1 MSSGFRTKEY
11 QISNVS
17 EFSIHATL
25 NTLSYLQCSFYCF
38 NDYACEGFEFNQ
50 TTCSILKDIVI
61 NAEAEFQAWVNSV
74 LSSKMNHIS
83 KKANFISFFLGNCL
97 DYGRHYTGSTLS
109 NLNTFN
115 ALVCQE
121 ECVKHS
127 ECNYWIFD
135 KSSTSCKLKATKVL
149 GNSFH
154 SDYISGPKQC

>member
-1 MSSGFRTKEY
+1 MGSVDLIMKVLVPLIFLFNLSSGFRTKEY

-25 NTLSYLQCSFYCF
+25 NTLSDLQCSFYCF

-50 TTCSILKDIVI
+50 TTCSILKEIVI
-61 NAEAEFQAWVNSV
+61 DSEAEFQAWVNSV
-74 LSSKMNHIS
+74 LSR
-83 KKANFISFFLGNCL
+83 NCL

-121 ECVKHS
+121 ECLKHS

-135 KSSTSCKLKATKVL
+135 KS
-149 GNSFH
+149 
-154 SDYISGPKQC
+154 